1 MKKIQMVD
9 LVSQYE
15 PIRGEVEASLQRIF
29 ATAAY
34 INGPE
39 VKAFCE
45 ELAAYLHV
53 KHVIPCANGTD
64 ALQIAMMALGY
75 EPGDEI
81 IVPNF
86 TYISTIEVIALLRLT
101 PVLVDV
107 DPESFNIDVE
117 AARRAITPRTKAIL
131 PVHLYGQSAHMEPLL
146 ELAREH
152 NLHILEDNAQAL
164 GARYRFS
171 DGRQAFTGTMG
182 QIGTTSFYPSKN
194 LSCAGDGGALFT
206 NDDDTADAL
215 RTIANHGQNRRYYFD
230 KVGVNSRLDSV
241 QAAVLRAKLRRLN
254 AYTEARQKAAATYD
268 AAFASHP
275 LITVP
280 ARMPWSTH
288 VFHQYTIQVPAE
300 DRDALQAHLTQQE
313 IPSVVFYPLPIHQQ
327 NAYRDDSRWSDSQ
340 FPHTVN
346 LCQRVLSLPM
356 HTELDDDQLAYI
368 TQAVLGY
375 FTNKA

>member
-15 PIRGEVEASLQRIF
+15 PIRAEIEAALQQIF
-29 ATAAY
+29 ASATY

-45 ELAAYLHV
+45 ELAAYLKV

-86 TYISTIEVIALLRLT
+86 TYISTVEVIALLRLT

-107 DPESFNIDVE
+107 DPQNFNIDPE
-117 AARRAITPRTKAIL
+117 SARRAITPRTKAIL
-131 PVHLYGQSAHMEPLL
+131 PVHLYGQSAEMAPLISL
-146 ELAREH
+146 VQEH
-152 NLHILEDNAQAL
+152 NLHLIEDNAQAL
-164 GARYRFS
+164 GARYRFA
-171 DGRQAFTGTMG
+171 DGREAYTGTMG
-182 QIGTTSFYPSKN
+182 LVGTTSFYPSKN
-194 LSCAGDGGALFT
+194 LSCAGDGGAMFT
-206 NDDDTADAL
+206 NDDATADAL

-241 QAAVLRAKLRRLN
+241 QAAVLRAKLRRLD
-254 AYTEARQKAAATYD
+254 AYTEARQQAAAAYD
-268 AAFASHP
+268 AAFAGHP
-275 LITVP
+275 YINVP

-288 VFHQYTIQVPAE
+288 VFHQYTIQVPPE
-300 DRDALQAHLTQQE
+300 HRDLLQEHLAKHE
-313 IPSVVFYPLPIHQQ
+313 VPSVVFYPLPIHQQ
-327 NAYRDDSRWSDSQ
+327 TAYRDDSRWTDDQ
-340 FPHTVN
+340 FPNSVA
-346 LCQRVLSLPM
+346 LCKRVLSLPM
-356 HTELDDDQLAYI
+356 HTELDEEQLNHI

-375 FTNKA
+375 FADKL